1 MLMRLRLLLVLVFSS
16 LFVAPVLAQ
25 DLWSDA
31 DAARAKPYTNARSAN
46 LPSTY
51 RLIQLNRSLA
61 ATLQQRAPLEKPQAR
76 TGISNVQFPIPLPDG
91 SMLKT
96 SITESPILSP
106 ELQVQLTTVKTYE
119 LTDPV
124 THTLQGRITIT
135 PDGITGLLFTATGSV
150 YISPLGK
157 DYPDLHMV
165 YYVKDVP
172 VTSPLLCGVKDEVA
186 NGQRG
191 SSVLAGDCQL
201 RTYRL
206 AVVASGGY
214 TYWAGGQIN
223 ALTYMTTLV
232 NDISA
237 IYERDV
243 TIRLN
248 LVSNNSIIFTDS
260 TTDPYP
266 TVGFP
271 TSGTGSST
279 LELNHSTLNST
290 IGSANFDL
298 GIVLNYGWNGG
309 LARLSAVC
317 NNSSKGMA
325 AAGLNFGTGSNP
337 LPGPQGAVF
346 TGVVAHEIGHLFSA
360 THSFAANNGG
370 CAGNTTAASAWEPGG
385 GSTIMAYAGTC
396 SGNYYQFNSDLY
408 FHGGNI
414 LQISN
419 FALSTTCPVT
429 SALSNVAPT
438 VSVAASA
445 YTIPISTPFRLDA
458 TASDANGN
466 TLYHCW
472 EQMDA
477 GLVTNLS
484 PQATNTTGPNFRSY
498 PPTTNSYRIFPALS
512 YILSGTGFAYEV
524 LPSVSRTMTFQDMVR
539 DQAAGGGCTAQTS
552 VAVTTNASAGPFV
565 VTSQNT
571 ATNWTANGTNTA
583 TITWN
588 VANTNAAPVNCT
600 AVDILFSTDGGNTFP
615 YTLASNTANDGSEII
630 IIPSLPT
637 SSGRIMI
644 RSRNNIFFNIN
655 SAYVSIVSSCT
666 ANGVTIT
673 PSAAVS
679 APVNSATLN
688 LSLSPVFGSVVALS
702 GTLNNSDPATSLA
715 VNNLS
720 VGSCTTAGNTYRYN
734 TFYFTPSVSGNY
746 TFTRTAASNLI
757 FNLYQGTF
765 TPSSPCAGMLI
776 SNGTYNGA
784 SVVIGSSITYSLVA
798 GFYYTLAVG
807 TFNTGSPA
815 LPFTYGYTVTPPAGG
830 NIYSSAPDPGAGFS
844 YAYVV
849 VDNST
854 GNIKAISTT
863 ANLSSGATYPVGTYT
878 VYGLS
883 YSNTVTPA
891 VLNGYIGSP
900 FTSLQNALMY
910 NSASVCGNLSTNSV
924 PVTVTASL
932 PAQLLPLKAYKV
944 GNTAELRWSTASE
957 QNTGH
962 FEIWRSANG
971 SSFDHLVGSV
981 PARGNSNV
989 VVNYQFTDNNPLPDW
1004 NYYRIKEVDL
1014 DGNTTLSNIARVN
1027 MSQPV
1032 VALSVYPNPV
1042 DSKLTLEY
1050 ITDKRENIQVR
1061 ILDSKGSLV
1070 KQSNFVVQ
1078 QGSNIRTLPVSAL
1091 AKGVYVLQVIGGQQP
1106 VTTRFIKE

>member
-1 MLMRLRLLLVLVFSS
+1 MLMKLRLLLVLVLSS
-16 LFVAPVLAQ
+16 LFVAPVIAQ

-91 SMLKT
+91 SILKT

-135 PDGITGLLFTATGSV
+135 PEGITGLLFTATGSV

-172 VTSPLLCGVKDEVA
+172 VTSPLLCGVKETLD

-214 TYWAGGQIN
+214 TYWAGGQAN

-266 TVGFP
+266 TVAFP

-279 LELNHSTLNST
+279 LELNQSTLNST

-337 LPGPQGAVF
+337 LPGPQGPVF
-346 TGVVAHEIGHLFSA
+346 TGTVAHEIGHLFSA

-396 SGNYYQFNSDLY
+396 TGNFYQFNSDLY

-477 GLVTNLS
+477 GLVTSLS

-498 PPTTNSYRIFPALS
+498 PPTTNSYRIFPALN
-512 YILSGTGFAYEV
+512 YIINGTGFAYEV

-637 SSGRIMI
+637 AVGRIMI

-655 SAYVSIVSSCT
+655 TAFINCTSACT
-666 ANGVTIT
+666 ASGGTIT
-673 PSAAVS
+673 PSASVSGAVNTAALNLTLSPAYGTPITTITGQLATSDAAGTSVSNNVS
-679 APVNSATLN
+679 AGNCVSLG
-688 LSLSPVFGSVVALS
+688 LSCYYDTYSFVP
-702 GTLNNSDPATSLA
+702 
-715 VNNLS
+715 
-720 VGSCTTAGNTYRYN
+720 NT
-734 TFYFTPSVSGNY
+734 SGNY
-746 TFTRTAASNLI
+746 TFTLGSNNGTLL
-757 FNLYQGTF
+757 NLY
-765 TPSSPCAGMLI
+765 
-776 SNGTYNGA
+776 SN
-784 SVVIGSSITYSLVA
+784 S
-798 GFYYTLAVG
+798 
-807 TFNTGSPA
+807 FNPA
-815 LPFTYGYTVTPPAGG
+815 LPCANFINSSGTLNGSTVTTSSSVTASLIAGASYVLVVSSFNTAVPALPSNYTITPSGAG
-830 NIYSSAPDPGAGFS
+830 TLYTGTVNPGAGFN

-849 VDNST
+849 VNNST
-854 GNIKAISTT
+854 GNIKSITTT
-863 ANLSSGATYPVGTYT
+863 ANLSNGTTYPVGTYT

-910 NSASVCGNLSTNSV
+910 NSASVCGNLSTNAV
-924 PVTVTASL
+924 QVTVTAAL

-944 GNTAELRWSTASE
+944 GNTAELRWGTASE

-971 SSFDHLVGSV
+971 SSFDQLVGSV
-981 PARGNSNV
+981 PASGNSNV

-1014 DGNTTLSNIARVN
+1014 DGNTILSNIARVN
-1027 MSQPV
+1027 MSQPGV
-1032 VALSVYPNPV
+1032 TLSVYPNPV
-1042 DSKLTLEY
+1042 NTKLTLEY

-1061 ILDSKGSLV
+1061 ILDSKGSLIR
-1070 KQSNFVVQ
+1070 QSSFVAQ